1 MIYLEEN
8 TTQISI
14 PKTKSMLYSNFLLTF
29 SNSLTKKSTTYQVVN
44 VSVSLF
50 YYTFNVS
57 ISLSDSGEYEY
68 TLFPDEIGMDYCES
82 GLAVWGNYERTTVQH
97 DKTNE
102 KKQYTR

>member
-1 MIYLEEN
+1 MIYLDEN

-14 PKTKSMLYSNFLLTF
+14 PKTKSTLYSNFLLTF
-29 SNSLTKKSTTYQVVN
+29 TNSLTKKSTTYQVVN
-44 VSVSLF
+44 ISDSLV

-57 ISLSDSGEYEY
+57 ISLSDAGEYEY

-82 GLAVWGNYERTTVQH
+82 GLAVWGNYDRTTVQH
-97 DKTNE
+97 DKSNE

>member
-1 MIYLEEN
+1 MIYLDEN

-14 PKTKSMLYSNFLLTF
+14 PKTKSTLYSNFLLTF
-29 SNSLTKKSTTYQVVN
+29 TNSLTKKSTTYQVVN
-44 VSVSLF
+44 VSDSLV

-57 ISLSDSGEYEY
+57 ISLPDAGEYEY

-97 DKTNE
+97 DKINE